1 MKKPHSVS
9 YNQKNE
15 IRPFEDVTKLEF
27 FCKKNDSSLFM
38 LGNHN
43 KKRPHNII
51 LGRMYDYHLLDMFEL
66 GLENFVSLQE
76 FKNSKVTSGSK
87 SCLLFAGE
95 PFADTSNEEF
105 QRLKSLLID
114 FFRGPE
120 VDNVRLAGLEH
131 VLQFT
136 ALDKKVLVRSYKIK
150 LSKSS
155 TKYPRVELEEIGPSL
170 DLVLRRNQMAS
181 EDLFKT
187 ACKQVKNVR
196 GVKKVKNKSEDVFGN
211 KMGQIHI
218 PGITFE
224 LSWMKILIFYLFLAQ
239 EIKKIQ
245 TRKVKA
251 LKESKEEKLEEIK
264 KKKEKAE
271 SARQNAIEKV
281 FG

>member
-1 MKKPHSVS
+1 
-9 YNQKNE
+9 
-15 IRPFEDVTKLEF
+15 
-27 FCKKNDSSLFM
+27 
-38 LGNHN
+38 
-43 KKRPHNII
+43 
-51 LGRMYDYHLLDMFEL
+51 
-66 GLENFVSLQE
+66 
-76 FKNSKVTSGSK
+76 
-87 SCLLFAGE
+87 
-95 PFADTSNEEF
+95 
-105 QRLKSLLID
+105 
-114 FFRGPE
+114 
-120 VDNVRLAGLEH
+120 
-131 VLQFT
+131 
-136 ALDKKVLVRSYKIK
+136 
-150 LSKSS
+150 
-155 TKYPRVELEEIGPSL
+155 
-170 DLVLRRNQMAS
+170 MAS

-218 PGITFE
+218 PGITIEF
-224 LSWMKILIFYLFLAQ
+224 SWMKRLIFYLFLAQ